1 MSDMDFS
8 LGESPEEIKKR
19 NEELALKGDFD
30 IKKPSK
36 PKIFTMSNDITPLP
50 EIPKTKPVDDNIWKE
65 LYLKQVEITN
75 SLLKEMG
82 CFNSNNI

>member
-1 MSDMDFS
+1 MSDIDFS
-8 LGESPEEIKKR
+8 LGESSEEIKKR

-30 IKKPSK
+30 IKKPTK
-36 PKIFTMSNDITPLP
+36 TEFFTMPNDFTPLP
-50 EIPKTKPVDDNIWKE
+50 EIPKPKLVDADIWKE

-82 CFNSNNI
+82 CFKDI